1 MTALNNNVSVSGR
14 RGHTVSS
21 DSQGALITPKTLR
34 VGTLE
39 LVQRRP
45 DKEDIL
51 YFSSRT
57 TSLITHPCKRN
68 LAVYLGARVFFTTD
82 SFGSSLLPFTIPTSM
97 QVGVPAV
104 TSAHFAGP
112 VLLFVI
118 NQKVYIY
125 DYQTNSWNAAIGIEH
140 PISHISGDNC
150 CYSQNSFCLDIG
162 DSIFAYLYGEMV
174 SQANIYYSKTFGYS
188 FQKFAFYRQEELVG
202 SLGGIF
208 FFHSLSQVGLLV
220 LDGTTAKFVYSDHP
234 LSRSF
239 GLPFDYVGTLDV
251 LITPGQKGIL
261 ILWSDNNLL
270 ISPNAGQLINT
281 VMVNFRPYKFFSSIL
296 EANLTLHSIATNE
309 NELAILARN
318 DSVYYG
324 SLSTL
329 SSSVIRLSNQR
340 VWSQEAAL
348 MFTHLGELEI
358 LTPLPD
364 VNFPAF
370 DFLRCPI
377 NIQEI
382 LMNPDLEIE
391 ACKVQ
396 RLHGFFGNKMYTID
410 MNSEL
415 TLTAFMVPRLGNSPI
430 PLVTVSNPHSLGLQA
445 TIEEQGYTLDGNSK
459 YQLNIY
465 LKQQHHSG
473 RADPNF
479 TSSIKRPTMS
489 TVTLDIA
496 NKEISCIDLKPLTAL
511 VSVGCDLEKK
521 IIVQN
526 DLSACSKGILDPVT
540 LQDNY
545 YYIIEKEAYDP
556 NFLGQKATEDLKVLY
571 QYNKLGCPSLVYYD
585 TPWKPV
591 VELWRR
597 GKFQEVV
604 NAQYVLL
611 EVNGL
616 FTYTYSLTAGT
627 ALCKSQPQNWTT
639 IMADAGYHRPF
650 SWDRENYVSCHKPN
664 GGSLL
669 RWPDVPYQIMGGP
682 TNNKIIF
689 EQRNGIYVFLLS
701 IVDPYYSYCHLET
714 TFSIYVYGDFPPS
727 IIPIE
732 LTIILLT
739 MGMLLTLW
747 LVYAIPKCHAP
758 R

>member
-1 MTALNNNVSVSGR
+1 MVSGGPGGR
-14 RGHTVSS
+14 WSEMLVLMLVAAMTVRLWPLVRADSLCRWGCSS
-21 DSQGALITPKTLR
+21 GA
-34 VGTLE
+34 G
-39 LVQRRP
+39 
-45 DKEDIL
+45 DIL

-125 DYQTNSWNAAIGIEH
+125 DYRTNSWNATIGIEH
-140 PISHISGDNC
+140 PISHVSGDNC
-150 CYSQNSFCLDIG
+150 CYSQNSFC
-162 DSIFAYLYGEMV
+162 V
-174 SQANIYYSKTFGYS
+174 
-188 FQKFAFYRQEELVG
+188 EELVG

-239 GLPFDYVGTLDV
+239 GLPFDYIGTLDI

-270 ISPNAGQLINT
+270 ISPNAGQLVNT
-281 VMVNFRPYKFFSSIL
+281 VMVNFRPYLFFPSIL
-296 EANLTLHSIATNE
+296 KANLTIHSIAT
-309 NELAILARN
+309 I
-318 DSVYYG
+318 
-324 SLSTL
+324 
-329 SSSVIRLSNQR
+329 
-340 VWSQEAAL
+340 WSQEAAL

-377 NIQEI
+377 NVQEI

-415 TLTAFMVPRLGNSPI
+415 TLTAFMIPRLGSSPI
-430 PLVTVSNPHSLGLQA
+430 PLVMVSNPHSLGLQA
-445 TIEEQGYTLDGNSK
+445 TIEEQDYTLDGNSE

-479 TSSIKRPTMS
+479 TSSIKRPTIS

-496 NKEISCIDLKPLTAL
+496 NKEISCIDVKPLTAL

-526 DLSACSKGILDPVT
+526 DISACSKGILDPVT

-591 VELWRR
+591 VELWRH
-597 GKFQEVV
+597 GEFQEVV

-639 IMADAGYHRPF
+639 IMADAGYRRPF

-664 GGSLL
+664 SGSLL
-669 RWPDVPYQIMGGP
+669 RWPDVPYQILGGP

-689 EQRNGIYVFLLS
+689 DQRNGIYVFLLS

-747 LVYAIPKCHAP
+747 LVYAIPKCRAP